1 MANSSLSLVNQK
13 LAYARALIKQASP
26 LSDTTTT
33 SERLQLRALLDASVF
48 HLMCGIHHYLREIAE
63 NYRVKN
69 VGTIEDT
76 AGLLAALAAIDKE
89 PSEATELSFLLQ
101 DSSSWLS
108 QMQNYYARLGSFVE
122 VEVKTQVKGVD
133 ENLIAVREIPAA
145 DVAQEPDWNMVNEW
159 EGAFTQLIARQRET
173 SAEY

>member
-26 LSDTTTT
+26 LSNSTTT

-69 VGTIEDT
+69 VGTSGGKPKRQVRLAIED
-76 AGLLAALAAIDKE
+76 ARK
-89 PSEATELSFLLQ
+89 
-101 DSSSWLS
+101 WLWS
-108 QMQNYYARLGSFVE
+108 Y
-122 VEVKTQVKGVD
+122 
-133 ENLIAVREIPAA
+133 
-145 DVAQEPDWNMVNEW
+145 
-159 EGAFTQLIARQRET
+159 
-173 SAEY
+173 